1 MRVAVQD
8 VKALA
13 WHPSGEVLV
22 SASYDDSIRLWVDSG
37 DEWECAQNLSGG
49 ARPGARLM
57 RSRSQGHVQLGTSGA
72 VALKLLSNLSLRSE
86 QWHVHSE
93 VAAETLLPAGQ
104 AQGSGTARRY
114 GTPRSMPAAR

>member
-1 MRVAVQD
+1 

-49 ARPGARLM
+49 LVRT
-57 RSRSQGHVQLGTSGA
+57 HV
-72 VALKLLSNLSLRSE
+72 SL
-86 QWHVHSE
+86 
-93 VAAETLLPAGQ
+93 
-104 AQGSGTARRY
+104 
-114 GTPRSMPAAR
+114 